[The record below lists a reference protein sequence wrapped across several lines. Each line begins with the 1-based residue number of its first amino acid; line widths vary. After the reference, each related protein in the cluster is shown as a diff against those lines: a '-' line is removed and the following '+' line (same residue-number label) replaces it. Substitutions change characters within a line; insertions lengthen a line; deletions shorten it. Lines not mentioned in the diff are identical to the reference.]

1 MGKEAPRPLTAM
13 EILRKGVKLF
23 WRSCKSMLSTLLI
36 ILVLSCLSCYRTW
49 SVVAPSA
56 SGVLRKLR
64 ILGIQDSGTD
74 TIDGIFR
81 GLRTDLRQ
89 IGRAV
94 IVGSLISYLL
104 YSFIVIAIIYTVAMV
119 GKGRKVALKDLAV
132 RTRRT
137 WMGVMATSLFVC
149 FLTSGYLSF
158 CVFLLSAVGFFGGVS
173 AASLALIAAV
183 AILEFLLFLYLSML
197 WSQAVVVSVMEEG
210 RSGLDALGRAAER
223 VRGRKGL
230 GFRVNSLLF
239 LAVALVQTLISTAVT
254 LLSLPNLISP
264 IIFSLVYLL
273 VIVLIQAVNVVFY
286 YECQENQED
295 AATMKEN
302 LAYTR
307 ALREEP

>member
-56 SGVLRKLR
+56 SATLALTRLMAS
-64 ILGIQDSGTD
+64 SGD
-74 TIDGIFR
+74 YG
-81 GLRTDLRQ
+81 
-89 IGRAV
+89 
-94 IVGSLISYLL
+94 LISGRLAGRNRWVADLL
-104 YSFIVIAIIYTVAMV
+104 PALFVHRDSDHIH
-119 GKGRKVALKDLAV
+119 GSHGREGPEGCPKGSAV